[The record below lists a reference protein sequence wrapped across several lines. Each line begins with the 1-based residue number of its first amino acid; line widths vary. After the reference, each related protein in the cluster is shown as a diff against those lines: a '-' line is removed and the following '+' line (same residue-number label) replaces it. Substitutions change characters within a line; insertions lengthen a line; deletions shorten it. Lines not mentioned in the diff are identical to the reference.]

1 MMMHILTMHHLLVTE
16 ILVAEGLKILEETY
30 GSVGSH
36 ARLWDYIMARKSALE
51 KIEYH
56 EKICRIMQRQTF
68 EQIQQLKNQI
78 IRIER
83 ILIGTA
89 AFVIISLL
97 EKII

>member
-16 ILVAEGLKILEETY
+16 ILAAEGLKVLETVLTFK
-30 GSVGSH
+30 SSNFI
-36 ARLWDYIMARKSALE
+36 IMARKSALE